1 MADQKNRDDSVSEEA
16 LAFGKRVKGAA
27 KDAAGSVTG
36 NASLER
42 EGERE
47 NAEGRARQ
55 ARNDVFEETDG
66 VPGASVTDLDFG
78 LDSRS

>member
-27 KDAAGSVTG
+27 KDAAGNVTG

-47 NAEGRARQ
+47 NAKGAPVRR
-55 ARNDVFEETDG
+55 ETMSSRR
-66 VPGASVTDLDFG
+66 PMASRG
-78 LDSRS
+78 HR